1 MTLRRGCGTWERL
14 RWALTALLTCTAFA
28 VCTSPQARVRVAE
41 RSAIERHLKS
51 FSEKNG
57 ERESL
62 IRKWLRESGC
72 QDSNLSEQPL
82 DRKLP
87 PNVICLLPGETEEV
101 IVVGAHTD
109 HVEGSGDGVVDNW
122 TGASLLPSLLY
133 SLSAHPRRHT
143 FVFVG
148 FTAEEEGL
156 VGSAYYTD
164 HLTPEQRSRIQAM
177 VNLDSLGL
185 GPTEVWESHADQALL
200 DALASVAAASKLP
213 VSPMNVENLGTADS
227 ESFARYHIARITLH
241 SVTPET
247 WPILHSPRD
256 QLAAIKLNDYY
267 DSYRLIAQYLA
278 CLDDVLTKPMHK
290 SGR

>member
-14 RWALTALLTCTAFA
+14 RWALTALLTCAAFA
-28 VCTSPQARVRVAE
+28 VCASPQARFRLAE
-41 RSAIERHLKS
+41 RSVIEKHLKL
-51 FSEKNG
+51 FSEKNS
-57 ERESL
+57 EREVL

-87 PNVICLLPGETEEV
+87 PNVICLLPGETEET

-148 FTAEEEGL
+148 FTAEEEG
-156 VGSAYYTD
+156 
-164 HLTPEQRSRIQAM
+164 
-177 VNLDSLGL
+177 
-185 GPTEVWESHADQALL
+185 
-200 DALASVAAASKLP
+200 
-213 VSPMNVENLGTADS
+213 
-227 ESFARYHIARITLH
+227 
-241 SVTPET
+241 
-247 WPILHSPRD
+247 
-256 QLAAIKLNDYY
+256 
-267 DSYRLIAQYLA
+267 
-278 CLDDVLTKPMHK
+278 
-290 SGR
+290 